1 MVSYNGYLF
10 FTGGDYIIHQYDLTT
25 GALVNQ
31 SFCVGGSTYIGGVFV
46 YNGSNYFD
54 SNEDGGQNVI
64 NMVDVVKTITINAT
78 PEEPIN
84 PTNVGFY
91 VKPVRSNQTNYALN
105 YDPSS
110 NEITYATGGG
120 GSGIP
125 FIVSPTSQYTT
136 IQSAIDAAYAT
147 SPTKD
152 NPRFIWILYGTY
164 TENLTL
170 YPFVNFV
177 GSSEFGV
184 NVIGNTTYTTN
195 TPSINYYLS
204 IENIIFETPS
214 SGDAFTIVGGGNLN
228 VYGTLVFNQCTFNR
242 TNGNCFASTNAHSI
256 VVYQNNC
263 FSNASSGHSI
273 YYLNFTDTNGG
284 TVICNNCKNKN
295 TNTASYLNCPPPPPG
310 I

>member
-10 FTGGDYIIHQYDLTT
+10 FTGGDNIIHQYDLTT

-31 SFCVGGSTYIGGVFV
+31 NFCAGGSTYIDGVFV
-46 YNGSNYFD
+46 YNGSNYFV
-54 SNEDGGQNVI
+54 SNEDGGNVI
-64 NMVDVVKTITINAT
+64 NRVDDVKTITINAT

-147 SPTKD
+147 TPTKD
-152 NPRFIWILYGTY
+152 NPIFIWILYGTY
-164 TENLTL
+164 AENLTL
-170 YPFVNFV
+170 YPFVNLL
-177 GSSEFGV
+177 GSSVFSV
-184 NVIGNTTYTTN
+184 KVVGNATYTTD

-214 SGDAFTIVGGGNLN
+214 SGDAFTIFGGGTLN
-228 VYGTLVFNQCTFNR
+228 VYGTLIFNQCTFN
-242 TNGNCFASTNAHSI
+242 
-256 VVYQNNC
+256 
-263 FSNASSGHSI
+263 
-273 YYLNFTDTNGG
+273 
-284 TVICNNCKNKN
+284 
-295 TNTASYLNCPPPPPG
+295 
-310 I
+310 